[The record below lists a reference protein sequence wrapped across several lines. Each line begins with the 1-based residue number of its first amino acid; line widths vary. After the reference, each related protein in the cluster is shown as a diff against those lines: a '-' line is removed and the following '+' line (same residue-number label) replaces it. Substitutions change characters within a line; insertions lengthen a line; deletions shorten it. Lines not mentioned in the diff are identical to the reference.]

1 MSTRCRRFARRWA
14 SRQPRPT
21 PPASC
26 RLSCATP
33 GCVVQQQPCIDY
45 YIGEDQKDEIIDELK
60 AIEEKL
66 GDELKKFHDF
76 FNKNN
81 GWNDKMLEEA
91 GLDRKL
97 LQDYADY
104 GFGQKLLKCVEEN
117 GECNFSAE
125 L

>member
-1 MSTRCRRFARRWA
+1 MGRWYHGDIEGKFWFAIQGSDVGERF
-14 SRQPRPT
+14 
-21 PPASC
+21 
-26 RLSCATP
+26 
-33 GCVVQQQPCIDY
+33 GCVVQDQPSIDY
-45 YIGEDQKDEIIDELK
+45 YIGEDQKDEIINELK
-60 AIEEKL
+60 VIEEKL

-91 GLDRKL
+91 GLNPNL

>member
-1 MSTRCRRFARRWA
+1 MGRYYSGDIEGKFWFAVQSSTVGERF
-14 SRQPRPT
+14 
-21 PPASC
+21 
-26 RLSCATP
+26 
-33 GCVVQQQPCIDY
+33 GCVEQDPGTIDY
-45 YIGEDQKDEIIDELK
+45 YIGEEDKDQIIDELK

-76 FNKNN
+76 FNKH
-81 GWNDKMLEEA
+81 GSYNDEMLKEA
-91 GLDRKL
+91 GLDISL

-117 GECNFSAE
+117 GECNFTAE

>member
-1 MSTRCRRFARRWA
+1 MGRYYHGDIEGKFWFAVQGSDVGERF
-14 SRQPRPT
+14 
-21 PPASC
+21 
-26 RLSCATP
+26 
-33 GCVVQQQPCIDY
+33 GCVIQDQPCIDY
-45 YIGEDQKDEIIDELK
+45 YIGEDQKDEIINELK

-81 GWNDKMLEEA
+81 SYNDKMLEEA
-91 GLDRKL
+91 GLDRSL

>member
-1 MSTRCRRFARRWA
+1 MGRWYHGDIDGKFWFGVQGSDVGERF
-14 SRQPRPT
+14 
-21 PPASC
+21 
-26 RLSCATP
+26 
-33 GCVVQQQPCIDY
+33 GCVIQEQPCIDY
-45 YIGEDQKDEIIDELK
+45 YIVEDQKDEIINELK
-60 AIEEKL
+60 AIEENL

-81 GWNDKMLEEA
+81 GYNNQMLIDA
-91 GLDRKL
+91 GLDITL
-97 LQDYADY
+97 LEDYADY

>member
-1 MSTRCRRFARRWA
+1 MGRYYSGDIEGKFWFAVQGSDVGERF
-14 SRQPRPT
+14 
-21 PPASC
+21 
-26 RLSCATP
+26 
-33 GCVVQQQPCIDY
+33 GCVIQEQACIDY
-45 YIGEDQKDEIIDELK
+45 YIGEDQKDEIINELK

-81 GWNDKMLEEA
+81 GYSNQMLIDA
-91 GLDRKL
+91 GLDITL
-97 LQDYADY
+97 LEDYADY

>member
-1 MSTRCRRFARRWA
+1 MGRWYQGDIEGKFWFAVQSSTVGERF
-14 SRQPRPT
+14 
-21 PPASC
+21 
-26 RLSCATP
+26 
-33 GCVVQQQPCIDY
+33 GCVIQEQPCIDY
-45 YIGEDQKDEIIDELK
+45 YIGEDQKDEIINELK
-60 AIEEKL
+60 AIEENL

-81 GWNDKMLEEA
+81 GYNNQMLIDA
-91 GLDRKL
+91 GLDITL
-97 LQDYADY
+97 LEDYADY